1 MTDLIGFIN
10 LFSGIIQVG
19 MGFFVLLSDTKN
31 REKRFYFLSALFL
44 GLWSLSIFF
53 YSNPV
58 LFDSTIWLK
67 IVYTMAY
74 CMTLGLILFATVYPV
89 ELEKKFRKFFLLTFV
104 YMFIVTLIMWF
115 TDSIVLSTVNV
126 SEAHNTIATM
136 GPLYILYGLPEFITA
151 IYVVGYYIKQA
162 RTLSGIEKRQ
172 VQHYVAGGIIMLLP
186 VLLFDFVF
194 PLLFDNT
201 QYYKFST
208 IGNSIWTIIVG
219 YSILTTRFLD
229 TRVVLG
235 RVVGTFL
242 KSIAIV
248 TFLALVIFIIRP
260 FWEIDFSSLG
270 IVKLLAIAIVLT
282 VILENIFKKIESFLA
297 EKYIYSNYNP
307 VKSLRL
313 LTSKNSETLDVDSIV
328 SNLLNLIKQSFK
340 SELVFIILF
349 DKEGKLIKNKQE
361 GNTEVAFEDI
371 VQTLNEWKNLN
382 SHRILIYSELNNNK
396 RAGKLIIDKKRESIL
411 TFMKKNSIEIIFSL
425 RERDRFDGAVL
436 IGQNPNRNSYT
447 VGDIDFLD
455 SIVQNTHISL
465 VRAFLYLEL
474 QNFNQTLQQK
484 VNDQTKELQTKVLE
498 LQEARRKEADMIDI
512 MGHELRTPA
521 TVVKLNIELLKKYID
536 SNPEEF
542 KKYIDRIGNA
552 VDTEIGLINT
562 LLTSA
567 KLEGNK
573 VEIKHNKVDV
583 KEEIEMSIHGHEK
596 EVREGVS
603 ISKDIE
609 QNLPF
614 AYADKIRV
622 AEVLNNLISNAIKYT
637 EKGNISV
644 IAHTQ
649 GDYIV
654 VSIKDTGKGISQED
668 MKQLGEKFYRVDNY
682 LESEIVRPGG
692 TGLGLYVTF
701 GLVKLMGGKIEVES
715 TQGVGS
721 KFTFTL
727 PKYTGQ
733 QVEVLGTVN
742 RFEKLGLKR

>member
-31 REKRFYFLSALFL
+31 REKRLYFLSALFL

-58 LFDSTIWLK
+58 LFDTTIWLK

-74 CMTLGLILFATVYPV
+74 FMTLGLILFATVYPV
-89 ELEKKFRKFFLLTFV
+89 ELEKKFRKFFLGTFV
-104 YMFIVTLIMWF
+104 YMLIVTLIMWF
-115 TDSIVLSTVNV
+115 TDYIVVSTVHI
-126 SEAHNTIATM
+126 SEVHNTIATM

-151 IYVVGYYIKQA
+151 IYVVGYYIKQT

-172 VQHYVAGGIIMLLP
+172 VQHYVAGGIIMLGP

-194 PLLFDNT
+194 PLLSDNT

-349 DKEGKLIKNKQE
+349 DRDGKLIKNKQE

-411 TFMKKNSIEIIFSL
+411 TFMRKNSIEIIFSL

-484 VNDQTKELQTKVLE
+484 VNDQTKELQTKVLQ

-521 TVVKLNIELLKKYID
+521 TVVKLNIGLLQKYIN
-536 SNPEEF
+536 SNPADF
-542 KKYIDRIGNA
+542 KKYIERISNA
-552 VDTEIGLINT
+552 VETEIGLINT

-567 KLEGNK
+567 KLEGDK
-573 VEIKHNKVDV
+573 VEIKHEKVNIQ
-583 KEEIEMSIHGHEK
+583 EEIEMSMHGHEK
-596 EVREGVS
+596 EIKEG
-603 ISKDIE
+603 ISFTKNI
-609 QNLPF
+609 QPNLPY
-614 AYADKIRV
+614 AYADRIRV
-622 AEVLNNLISNAIKYT
+622 AEVLNNLVGNAIKYT
-637 EKGNISV
+637 DKGSITISATAGDNNV
-644 IAHTQ
+644 I
-649 GDYIV
+649 
-654 VSIKDTGKGISQED
+654 VSVKDTGKGISQED
-668 MKQLGEKFYRVDNY
+668 MEKLGEKFYRVDNY
-682 LESEIVRPGG
+682 LESDIVRPGG
-692 TGLGLYVTF
+692 TGLGLYITF
-701 GLVKLMGGKIEVES
+701 GLVRLMGGKMDVKSKVGEGS
-715 TQGVGS
+715 T
-721 KFTFTL
+721 FTFTL
-727 PKYTGQ
+727 PKYNGQ
-733 QVEVLGTVN
+733 RVDAADTID

>member
-19 MGFFVLLSDTKN
+19 MGSFVLLSDTEN

-58 LFDSTIWLK
+58 LFDTTIWLK

-74 CMTLGLILFATVYPV
+74 FMTLGLILFATVYPV

-115 TDSIVLSTVNV
+115 TDSIVLSTVHM

-151 IYVVGYYIKQA
+151 IYVVGYYIKQT

-172 VQHYVAGGIIMLLP
+172 VQHYVAGGIIMLVP

-194 PLLFDNT
+194 PLVFDNT

-219 YSILTTRFLD
+219 YSILTIRFLD

-235 RVVGTFL
+235 GVVGTFL
-242 KSIAIV
+242 KSLVIAI
-248 TFLALVIFIIRP
+248 FISLVLFIVRP
-260 FWEIDFSSLG
+260 LWEIDFTGVG
-270 IVKLLAIAIVLT
+270 IIKLLALSAVLT

-313 LTSKNSETLDVDSIV
+313 LNSKNSRKLDLDSII
-328 SNLLNLIKQSFK
+328 SNLLSLIKQSFK
-340 SELVFIILF
+340 SEFVFIILF
-349 DKEGKLIKNKQE
+349 DGDGKLIKNKQE
-361 GNTEVAFEDI
+361 GNAEVAFEDI

-411 TFMKKNSIEIIFSL
+411 TFMRKNSIEIIFSL

-436 IGQNPNRNSYT
+436 IGPNPNRNSYT

-455 SIVQNTHISL
+455 SIVQNTQISL

-474 QNFNQTLQQK
+474 QTFNQTLQQK
-484 VNDQTKELQTKVLE
+484 VNEQTQELQRKVKQLE
-498 LQEARRKEADMIDI
+498 EARRKENDMIDI

-521 TVVKLNIELLKKYID
+521 TVIKLNIGLLEKYIN

-542 KKYIDRIGNA
+542 KKYLDRIGSA
-552 VDTEIGLINT
+552 VETEIGLINT

-573 VEIKHNKVDV
+573 VEIKHNKIDL

-596 EVREGVS
+596 ELKEGVTFNKN
-603 ISKDIE
+603 IDKD
-609 QNLPF
+609 LPYV
-614 AYADKIRV
+614 YADKIRV

-637 EKGNISV
+637 DKGNISV
-644 IAHTQ
+644 IAKTK
-649 GDYIV
+649 GEYVIV
-654 VSIKDTGKGISQED
+654 SVKDTGQGISKED
-668 MKQLGEKFYRVDNY
+668 LERLGQKFYRVNNY

-692 TGLGLYVTF
+692 TGLGLYITF
-701 GLVKLMGGKIEVES
+701 GLVRLMGGSMNVQSEVGKGS
-715 TQGVGS
+715 T
-721 KFTFTL
+721 FTFTL
-727 PKYTGQ
+727 PKYNGQ
-733 QVEVLGTVN
+733 VLDREDTID
-742 RFEKLGLKR
+742 RFAKLGLK

>member
-19 MGFFVLLSDTKN
+19 MGSFVLLSDTEN

-58 LFDSTIWLK
+58 LFDTTIWLK

-74 CMTLGLILFATVYPV
+74 FMTLGLILFATVYPV

-115 TDSIVLSTVNV
+115 TDSIVLSTVHM

-151 IYVVGYYIKQA
+151 IYVVGYYIKQT

-172 VQHYVAGGIIMLLP
+172 VQHYVAGGIIMLVP

-194 PLLFDNT
+194 PLVFDNT

-219 YSILTTRFLD
+219 YSILTIRFLD

-235 RVVGTFL
+235 GVVGTFL
-242 KSIAIV
+242 KSLVIAI
-248 TFLALVIFIIRP
+248 FISLVLFIVRP
-260 FWEIDFSSLG
+260 LWEIDFTGVG
-270 IVKLLAIAIVLT
+270 IIKLLALSAVLT

-313 LTSKNSETLDVDSIV
+313 LNSKNSRKLDLDSII
-328 SNLLNLIKQSFK
+328 SNLLSLIKQSFK
-340 SELVFIILF
+340 SEFVFIILF
-349 DKEGKLIKNKQE
+349 DGDGKLIKNKQE
-361 GNTEVAFEDI
+361 GNAEVAFEDI

-411 TFMKKNSIEIIFSL
+411 TFMRKNSIEIIFSL

-436 IGQNPNRNSYT
+436 IGPNPNRNSYT

-455 SIVQNTHISL
+455 SIVQNTQISL

-474 QNFNQTLQQK
+474 QTFNQTLQQK
-484 VNDQTKELQTKVLE
+484 VNEQTQELQRKVKQLE
-498 LQEARRKEADMIDI
+498 EARRKENDMIDI

-521 TVVKLNIELLKKYID
+521 TVIKLNIGLLEKYIN

-542 KKYIDRIGNA
+542 KKYLDRIGSA
-552 VDTEIGLINT
+552 VETEIGLINT

-573 VEIKHNKVDV
+573 VEIKHNKIDL

-596 EVREGVS
+596 ELKEGVTFNKN
-603 ISKDIE
+603 IDKD
-609 QNLPF
+609 LPYV
-614 AYADKIRV
+614 YADKIRV

-637 EKGNISV
+637 DKGNISV
-644 IAHTQ
+644 IAKTK
-649 GDYIV
+649 GEYVIV
-654 VSIKDTGKGISQED
+654 SVKDTGQGISKED
-668 MKQLGEKFYRVDNY
+668 LERLGQKFYRVNNY

-692 TGLGLYVTF
+692 TGLGLYITF
-701 GLVKLMGGKIEVES
+701 GLVRLMGGSMNVQSEVGKGS
-715 TQGVGS
+715 T
-721 KFTFTL
+721 FTFTL

-733 QVEVLGTVN
+733 PIEELDAVN

>member
-1 MTDLIGFIN
+1 
-10 LFSGIIQVG
+10 

-58 LFDSTIWLK
+58 LFDTTIWLK

-74 CMTLGLILFATVYPV
+74 FMTLGLILFATVYPV
-89 ELEKKFRKFFLLTFV
+89 ELEKKFRRFFLLTFV

-115 TDSIVLSTVNV
+115 TDSIVLSTVHV
-126 SEAHNTIATM
+126 SEMHNTIATM

-172 VQHYVAGGIIMLLP
+172 VQHYVAGGIIMLVP

-194 PLLFDNT
+194 PLVFDNT

-248 TFLALVIFIIRP
+248 TFISIVLFIVIP
-260 FWEIDFSSLG
+260 LWEIDFTGMG
-270 IVKLLAIAIVLT
+270 IIKLLALSVVLT

-328 SNLLNLIKQSFK
+328 SNLLNLINQSFK

-349 DKEGKLIKNKQE
+349 DRDGKLIKNKQE
-361 GNTEVAFEDI
+361 GNAEVAFEDI

-411 TFMKKNSIEIIFSL
+411 SFMKKNSIEIIFSL
-425 RERDRFDGAVL
+425 RERDRFEGAVL

-521 TVVKLNIELLKKYID
+521 TVVKLNIELLQKYIH
-536 SNPEEF
+536 SNPANF
-542 KKYIDRIGNA
+542 KKYIDRISNA
-552 VDTEIGLINT
+552 VETEIGLINT

-567 KLEGNK
+567 KLEGDK
-573 VEIKHNKVDV
+573 VEIKHEKVNIQ
-583 KEEIEMSIHGHEK
+583 EEIEMSMHGHEK
-596 EVREGVS
+596 DLKAG
-603 ISKDIE
+603 ISFTKNV
-609 QNLPF
+609 QPNLPY
-614 AYADKIRV
+614 AYADRIRV
-622 AEVLNNLISNAIKYT
+622 AEVLNNLLGNAIKYT
-637 EKGNISV
+637 EKGSITVSATSGDNNVIVSV
-644 IAHTQ
+644 
-649 GDYIV
+649 
-654 VSIKDTGKGISQED
+654 KDTGKGIPQEYLS
-668 MKQLGEKFYRVDNY
+668 KLGEKFYRVDNY

-692 TGLGLYVTF
+692 TGLGLYITF
-701 GLVKLMGGKIEVES
+701 GLVRLMGGTVDVKSKVGEGS
-715 TQGVGS
+715 T
-721 KFTFTL
+721 FTFTL
-727 PKYTGQ
+727 PKYNGQ
-733 QVEVLGTVN
+733 KIDPADEVD
-742 RFEKLGLKR
+742 RFQKLGLKR